1 MACTYPLQ
9 FNVNSTEQS
18 ENAHLTS
25 VRYKHTALS
34 YKTLA
39 EMQSYR
45 IQMHSLRIYTSAR
58 TRCLH
63 VVATSLLQTKI
74 NNTTDKNQYQ

>member
-1 MACTYPLQ
+1 MAYTYPLQ
-9 FNVNSTEQS
+9 FNVNSTEQP

-34 YKTLA
+34 YKALA

-45 IQMHSLRIYTSAR
+45 I
-58 TRCLH
+58 
-63 VVATSLLQTKI
+63 
-74 NNTTDKNQYQ
+74 